1 MRVNPAKEPMMLQK
15 DLAGAQDALI
25 RSSALEKPQDRELA
39 FLQKGNQKEKG
50 NELGF
55 EKLEEI
61 IEALNQFMSA
71 LDVELRFQIHEP
83 THEVIARLVNR
94 ETGEVI
100 REIPPEKFLDMLAKL
115 QELAGLFVDELR

>member
-1 MRVNPAKEPMMLQK
+1 MRINPTKEQMMVQK
-15 DLAGAQDALI
+15 DIASAQDTLT
-25 RSSALEKPQDRELA
+25 RSSALERPQGREVA
-39 FLQKGNQKEKG
+39 FLQRGNQEEKR

-55 EKLEEI
+55 DKLGEI
-61 IEALNQFMSA
+61 IEALNQFMRA

-83 THEVIARLVNR
+83 THEVIARLINK

>member
-1 MRVNPAKEPMMLQK
+1 MRINPAKEQMIVQK
-15 DLAGAQDALI
+15 DIASAQDTLT
-25 RSSALEKPQDRELA
+25 RSSALEKPQDRGVA
-39 FLQKGNQKEKG
+39 FLQRGNQEEKR

-55 EKLEEI
+55 DKLGEI
-61 IEALNQFMSA
+61 IEALNQFMRA

-83 THEVIARLVNR
+83 THEVIARLINK

>member
-15 DLAGAQDALI
+15 DLAGAQGALI

>member
-15 DLAGAQDALI
+15 DLAGAQGALI

-39 FLQKGNQKEKG
+39 LLQKGNQKEKG
-50 NELGF
+50 TELGF

>member
-1 MRVNPAKEPMMLQK
+1 MFQK
-15 DLAGAQDALI
+15 DMVNVQDTLAK
-25 RSSALEKPQDRELA
+25 SSALEKLQDREVA
-39 FLQKGNQKEKG
+39 FLQKENQKEKR

-61 IEALNQFMSA
+61 IEALNQFMRA

-83 THEVIARLVNR
+83 THEVIARLINK

-100 REIPPEKFLDMLAKL
+100 REIPPEKFLDMLARL